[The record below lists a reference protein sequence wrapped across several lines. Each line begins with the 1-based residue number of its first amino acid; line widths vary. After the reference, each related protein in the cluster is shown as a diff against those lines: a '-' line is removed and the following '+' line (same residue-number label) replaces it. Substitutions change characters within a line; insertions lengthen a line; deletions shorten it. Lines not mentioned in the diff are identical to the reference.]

1 VERNWAGV
9 LVGLAIACTV
19 TACEGSK
26 PGVTQTNAI
35 DLIKAGDAKACA
47 HPEILKTL
55 NALLANPKGDEQ
67 TVLPLTPDAIAK
79 LDLPQVTI
87 DRISLASVDS
97 SVHRLSCKAMS
108 NITADIGGPSQRF
121 EREITYSLTPSASN
135 DQEFIVSTDASV
147 AADRINIAIVKS
159 AATGIQKVQADAA
172 TEARLQAAL
181 QNAGAV
187 GSVTP
192 APAVQPTKSASPQ
205 SAIEAQYSTDYKRCM
220 DSGDAANG
228 VTSAMVDCTSTELA
242 KQDGRLNRAFGA
254 AMAKRDVP
262 QKEALRNEQRA
273 WIKRRDTK
281 CKEDLEGGTMD
292 QIVEMDCHLSMTTG
306 RATELESVGR

>member
-1 VERNWAGV
+1 VERNWAVV
-9 LVGLAIACTV
+9 LIGLGIACAL
-19 TACEGSK
+19 TACQGNTPEVAQGD
-26 PGVTQTNAI
+26 PVA
-35 DLIKAGDAKACA
+35 LIKAGDAKACA

-55 NALLANPKGDEQ
+55 NVLIANPKGDEQ

-159 AATGIQKVQADAA
+159 AASGIQKVQADAA

-187 GSVTP
+187 GSVPP

-205 SAIEAQYSTDYKRCM
+205 SAIEAQYSADYKRCM

-228 VTSAMVDCTSTELA
+228 VTSAMVECTGTELT

-254 AMAKRDVP
+254 AMAKRDPP
-262 QKEALRNEQRA
+262 QREALRSEQRA

-292 QIVEMDCHLSMTTG
+292 QIVETDCHLSMTTA
-306 RATELESVGR
+306 RAAELEALAR